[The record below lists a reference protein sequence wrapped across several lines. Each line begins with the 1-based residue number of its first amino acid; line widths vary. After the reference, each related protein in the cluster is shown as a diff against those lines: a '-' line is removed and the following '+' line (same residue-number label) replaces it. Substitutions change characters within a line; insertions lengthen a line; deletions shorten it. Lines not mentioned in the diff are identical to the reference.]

1 MMKILEKIK
10 EYVNKLRSYDDLFSK
25 EVDLSKY
32 PEVENSTC
40 GGEVQILEGLFDND
54 LDEIYLTF
62 KPYFDNEEISD
73 ESNIVPILQ
82 SYGNTYICL
91 GFDKENLG
99 FVYYFDFDFGCF
111 LLDKSLDSFLSKL
124 VYSE

>member
-1 MMKILEKIK
+1 MKIIDKINN
-10 EYVNKLRSYDDLFSK
+10 YIDKLRSYDDLFSK

-32 PEVENSTC
+32 PEVEESTC
-40 GGEVQILEGLFDND
+40 GGELQISEELFDTD
-54 LDEIYLTF
+54 LDEIYLRF
-62 KPYFDNEEISD
+62 KPYFDDINIS
-73 ESNIVPILQ
+73 NQPHIVPVLQ

-91 GFDKENLG
+91 GFNEENLG

-124 VYSE
+124 VDSE